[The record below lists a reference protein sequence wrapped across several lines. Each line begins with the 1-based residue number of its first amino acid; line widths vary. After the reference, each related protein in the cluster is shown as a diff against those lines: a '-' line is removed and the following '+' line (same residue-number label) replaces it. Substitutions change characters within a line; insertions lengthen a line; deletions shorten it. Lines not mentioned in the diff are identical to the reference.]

1 MSYLEKMRLMASNK
15 DYLVVMATYGVSLGI
30 SNALMSQLQQLLCS
44 RNYGNWL
51 TSAVA
56 AAFMLT
62 GVVGG
67 SAQAVMANRSGR
79 VVEVGKVCF
88 NVGLLFMVA
97 DLFLLRQY
105 DKEAEII

>member
-1 MSYLEKMRLMASNK
+1 MASNK

-44 RNYGNWL
+44 RNYANWL

-67 SAQAVMANRSGR
+67 SAQVQTSNLHLTTR
-79 VVEVGKVCF
+79 E
-88 NVGLLFMVA
+88 
-97 DLFLLRQY
+97 FLGPVY
-105 DKEAEII
+105 A